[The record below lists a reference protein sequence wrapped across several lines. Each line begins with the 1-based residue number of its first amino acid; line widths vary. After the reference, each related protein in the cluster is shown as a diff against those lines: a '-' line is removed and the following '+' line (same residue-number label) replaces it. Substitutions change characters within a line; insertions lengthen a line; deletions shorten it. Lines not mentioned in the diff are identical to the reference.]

1 MIVPRKGER
10 RCQSRL
16 KEATYDIV
24 VKNGLVIDP
33 YQDIHEVMDLAISN
47 GKIVDVR
54 KGINESL
61 AGKVIDASGLIV
73 TPGIIDI
80 HVHCCYNIL
89 NIGIDPESCC
99 LEKGCTTV
107 LDVGSTGEL
116 NFRGFRK
123 YVIERSRTR
132 ILALLNIESLGM
144 IEYGSQGQKWPKL
157 IMEYEELFINV
168 ENTVKVIEDNRDVI
182 LGIKWAHHG
191 LTGLR
196 LAREAADR
204 AKCILMAE
212 NHLEPE
218 TIKYLKKGDVVTHS
232 FHGLKWMGNPY
243 DGILNEDG
251 NVKPE
256 FYDAI
261 KRGVIIDVGHG
272 AASFSWKVAEKA
284 FSQGVKPDTISTDL
298 HVSSVKGPVYDMPT
312 TMSKFLL
319 LGMSLEEV
327 IRASTSKP
335 AEVIGMLGEIGTL
348 KPDARADVTIFK
360 LEEGKF
366 QYTDCMKESRIG
378 KQKLTP
384 VKVIKDGRIII

>member
-1 MIVPRKGER
+1 M
-10 RCQSRL
+10 

-107 LDVGSTGEL
+107 LDAGSTGEL

-218 TIKYLKKGDVVTHS
+218 TIKYLKKGDIVTHS

-327 IRASTSKP
+327 IKRSTLHP
-335 AEVIGMLGEIGTL
+335 AIVLKKDGYLGTL
-348 KPDARADVTIFK
+348 KIGACADISCFKMLEGEFVFEDSAGEKRTGRYK
-360 LEEGKF
+360 LEPMHVVRSGEVVF
-366 QYTDCMKESRIG
+366 
-378 KQKLTP
+378 
-384 VKVIKDGRIII
+384 